1 MNEENR
7 KTFFDSW
14 LTEYSGRLQQVCQGI
29 RENMQT
35 LYSETASLSK
45 PTIKGSEPAMP
56 GSRPLNI

>member
-14 LTEYSGRLQQVCQGI
+14 LTEYSSRLQQVCQGI

-35 LYSETASLSK
+35 LYSETTSFSAS
-45 PTIKGSEPAMP
+45 PIKRSETSIS
-56 GSRPLNI
+56 GSRPVSM

>member
-14 LTEYSGRLQQVCQGI
+14 LTEYSSRLQQVCQGI

-35 LYSETASLSK
+35 LYSETTSLSV
-45 PTIKGSEPAMP
+45 PTIKSTEPAVP
-56 GSRPLNI
+56 GSRPLSM